1 MDMGVDDGTD
11 KDVGVGV
18 DDNYDDNRRMIGN
31 LQACFHCK
39 LVLSLTS
46 FHSFFYSHIP
56 YAKYIEKVVYVP
68 TILKNNENIYK
79 CWHPLKAN

>member
-31 LQACFHCK
+31 L
-39 LVLSLTS
+39 
-46 FHSFFYSHIP
+46 
-56 YAKYIEKVVYVP
+56 
-68 TILKNNENIYK
+68 
-79 CWHPLKAN
+79 